1 MRNQLLAVLDI
12 VLSARLVNANVIR
25 IAEEAHKAADPHLAL
40 ALVSARGTTTNP
52 VEIALD
58 LEMLD
63 AAVDCAKEALAE
75 IEKIKRVVSKNVV
88 ELEAAPSLPGG
99 DAAMRRDAI
108 QENLDEIDEGFQI
121 CGARLQEMET
131 VRDIADK
138 RRKALVARV

>member
-40 ALVSARGTTTNP
+40 A
-52 VEIALD
+52 
-58 LEMLD
+58 LD